1 MLVQRLAGAPE
12 FIADVEVVRLE
23 VVGGDRQAEVAGGE
37 VADGGEQPA
46 GSDHLVVA
54 GAVTECSC
62 GERIRAPRTRAGER
76 DEKIR

>member
-1 MLVQRLAGAPE
+1 
-12 FIADVEVVRLE
+12 
-23 VVGGDRQAEVAGGE
+23 